1 VDRARAHRIR
11 ADVLTD
17 SRVYRTLRAGS
28 TAAAVYGMY
37 KGRRVTRTDRAVVD
51 ARAAK
56 LILDMALELRGVNI
70 KLCQVIA
77 TRSDVFPPAF
87 VQILKRCHDAV
98 PPRTFDVV
106 RAVVEHELGAPI
118 DRVYAEFSESPI
130 AAASLAQVHRAR
142 LRDGTPVAVKVQ
154 YPDIER
160 LVSID
165 LQNCKRFCAIYER
178 LDPQPLA
185 LLPLLEELATYLSLE
200 LDFARE
206 VENAERI
213 RSIFADDESVHVPR
227 MIREHST
234 RRLITMELVDGIKV
248 TDRDAL
254 VAAGVSPRE
263 VVQQLMRVYV
273 RMIMAAGF
281 FQADPHPGN
290 VLVRRDGTLVL
301 LDFGLCKQLPEG
313 FGLGLFELMFSMMTM
328 NEAAMIRAFEE
339 LGFRTKTGDT
349 TTFIGLARRMVAR
362 SKSGKF
368 EGEFTE
374 EMTDEL
380 FDAIREN
387 PIVEVPSDFV
397 LVGRAL
403 SLPSPSSRPTIFPSS
418 PTSVRPIWMRVAS
431 KGSPMLSRKSNTRPK
446 SSGLHPSYVFFH
458 VVPMGTNAPRT
469 RST

>member
-1 VDRARAHRIR
+1 MQRTS
-11 ADVLTD
+11 LTD
-17 SRVYRTLRAGS
+17 NRVYRTLRAGS

-37 KGRRVTRTDRAVVD
+37 KGRKLVRADRKDVD

-56 LILDMALELRGVNI
+56 LLLDMALELRGVNI

-87 VQILKRCHDAV
+87 VSTLKKCHDAV
-98 PPRTFDVV
+98 PPRPFDVV
-106 RAVVEHELGAPI
+106 RAAVERELGAPI
-118 DRVYAEFSESPI
+118 DRVYDDFSPTPI

-142 LRDGTPVAVKVQ
+142 LKDGTPVAVKVQ

-160 LVSID
+160 LVAID
-165 LQNCKRFCAIYER
+165 LANCKRFCAIYER
-178 LDPQPLA
+178 FDPQPLE
-185 LLPLLEELATYLSLE
+185 LLPLLGELSTYLSLE
-200 LDFARE
+200 LDFVRE
-206 VENAERI
+206 VDNAERI
-213 RSIFADDESVHVPR
+213 RAIFADDEGVHVPT
-227 MIREHST
+227 MIRAHST
-234 RRLITMELVDGIKV
+234 RRVITMELVDGIKV

-254 VAAGVSPRE
+254 VAAGVSPHD
-263 VVQQLMRVYV
+263 VVQDLMRVYV

-301 LDFGLCKQLPEG
+301 LDFGLCKALPEG

-339 LGFRTKTGDT
+339 LGFQTKTGDP
-349 TTFIGLARRMVAR
+349 TTFVGLARRMVAR
-362 SKSGKF
+362 SKRGKF

-387 PIVEVPSDFV
+387 PIVKVPSDFV

-403 SLPSPSSRPTIFPSS
+403 SLLSG
-418 PTSVRPIWMRVAS
+418 VAHTL
-431 KGSPMLSRKSNTRPK
+431 GHTANVLVAL
-446 SSGLHPSYVFFH
+446 GA
-458 VVPMGTNAPRT
+458 APG
-469 RST
+469 